1 VTVRFLAD
9 EDLDADII
17 RGLHSREPAIDILDV
32 KTAGLR
38 GAADPE
44 ILELAAHED
53 RVLITHDRN
62 TMTRYF
68 RRSPRCGDAHPR
80 HVYTSPAE
88 RRYWYDHRVAAS
100 RVDGIAIG
108 RMAES
113 DGLFALSVNGRV

>member
-9 EDLDADII
+9 EDLDTDII

-44 ILELAAHED
+44 ILELAACED

-68 RRSPRCGDAHPR
+68 RDRLDAGM
-80 HVYTSPAE
+80 PAPGMFILPQQS
-88 RRYWYDHRVAAS
+88 A
-100 RVDGIAIG
+100 AIG
-108 RMAES
+108 AIIES
-113 DGLFALSVNGRV
+113 LLLVWTASQSDEWRNQMVYLPFR